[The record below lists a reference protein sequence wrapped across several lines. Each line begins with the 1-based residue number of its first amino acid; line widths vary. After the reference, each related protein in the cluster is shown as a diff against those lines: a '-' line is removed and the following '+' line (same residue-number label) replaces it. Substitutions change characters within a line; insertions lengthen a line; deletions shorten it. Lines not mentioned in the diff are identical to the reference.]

1 MINKI
6 KELAQEFRTVF
17 SGRTNTVDAILPPL
31 LYALVNM
38 LAGLVPATLAAMVL
52 AAILTVLRVIRKQ
65 SWAYALSGLVLSLLT
80 AGLAWYTQN
89 AANLFL
95 PGLLT
100 SGILLAAALLS
111 IVIGNPLAAWSSHL
125 TRAWPRGWYWLP
137 NIRPAYTE
145 VTWFWVIL
153 FSLRLS
159 IQFILYQLSAV
170 VTLAWLDVLM
180 GWPFLL
186 VILIGSYLYG
196 IWRLQ
201 KLGGP
206 SVEEWQDHTP
216 PPWQSQR
223 RGF

>member
-1 MINKI
+1 MSKLREIWE
-6 KELAQEFRTVF
+6 ELKTVF
-17 SGRTNTVDAILPPL
+17 SGRGGLFDSIFPPIIFLITNSIWGSQAATWGSLAAVAGISSFRIIKHQSLWF
-31 LYALVNM
+31 A
-38 LAGLVPATLAAMVL
+38 LAGLAVSLIAVGSTYW
-52 AAILTVLRVIRKQ
+52 IGRQ
-65 SWAYALSGLVLSLLT
+65 EAYYLPSLLNDS
-80 AGLAWYTQN
+80 AMILVFLASILFKRPMAAYTSY
-89 AANLFL
+89 L
-95 PGLLT
+95 
-100 SGILLAAALLS
+100 I
-111 IVIGNPLAAWSSHL
+111 
-125 TRAWPRGWYWLP
+125 RAWPMGWYWQP
-137 NIRPAYTE
+137 KIRPAYTE

-159 IQFILYQLSAV
+159 IQLILYQHSAV